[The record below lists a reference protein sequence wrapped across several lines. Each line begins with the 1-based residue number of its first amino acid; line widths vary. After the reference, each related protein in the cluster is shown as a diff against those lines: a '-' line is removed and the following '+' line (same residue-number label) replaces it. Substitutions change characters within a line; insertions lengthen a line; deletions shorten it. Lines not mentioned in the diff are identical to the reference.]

1 MLIQLFE
8 HSQSH
13 GYPEGL
19 KRKMTG
25 VLAFF
30 LMENLERWL

>member
-19 KRKMTG
+19 KHKMSG

-30 LMENLERWL
+30 LRENLERWL

>member
-8 HSQSH
+8 RSQSH
-13 GYPEGL
+13 GYPIGL
-19 KRKMTG
+19 KCKMTG